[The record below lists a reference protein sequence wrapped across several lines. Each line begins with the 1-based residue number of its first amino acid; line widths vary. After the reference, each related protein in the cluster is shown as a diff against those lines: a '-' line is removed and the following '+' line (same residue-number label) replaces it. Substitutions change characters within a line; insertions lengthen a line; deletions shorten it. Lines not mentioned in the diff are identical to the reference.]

1 MAMAKA
7 KKRVAARKQSSKRGK
22 ASANVSANAARKIA
36 AKRVTLK
43 KAKSKA
49 RRAGSSTKRSAARKR
64 REPQMV
70 EALPIVQV
78 PVETTIID
86 VVEEPASGV
95 MAVTE
100 YHSIRAE
107 PAISVCD
114 EPNSGEGSIGP
125 AEISTIASDQAV
137 PEHEAEDQRGT
148 WSE

>member
-7 KKRVAARKQSSKRGK
+7 KKRVAARKQNWKRGK
-22 ASANVSANAARKIA
+22 ASAKVSANAARKIT
-36 AKRVTLK
+36 AKRATLK
-43 KAKSKA
+43 KAKSKI
-49 RRAGSSTKRSAARKR
+49 RRAGSSTKRPAARKR

-70 EALPIVQV
+70 EALPIVQ
-78 PVETTIID
+78 VETTIID

-114 EPNSGEGSIGP
+114 EPNSGEGSVGP
-125 AEISTIASDQAV
+125 AEISTITSDQGV
-137 PEHEAEDQRGT
+137 PEHEAEVQHAT